1 MNRIS
6 EKTKAKEIT
15 IHTIPRLAQYLRS
28 LGGDYTQDASAG
40 KVRFFSQLIYHHDY
54 IAINRFCVLVQMST
68 ERRELKDSPLYP
80 DWPLIEIL

>member
-1 MNRIS
+1 MNRMS

-40 KVRFFSQLIYHHDY
+40 EVRFFSQLIYHHDY
-54 IAINRFCVLVQMST
+54 IVTILALRRIIYSVFVNRVV
-68 ERRELKDSPLYP
+68 R
-80 DWPLIEIL
+80 